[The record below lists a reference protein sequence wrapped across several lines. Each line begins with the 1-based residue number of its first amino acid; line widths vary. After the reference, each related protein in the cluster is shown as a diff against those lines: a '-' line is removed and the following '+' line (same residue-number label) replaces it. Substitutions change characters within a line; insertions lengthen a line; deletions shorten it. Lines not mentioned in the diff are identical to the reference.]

1 MITLPLPYPI
11 VNRFSQNTCEDSVKN
26 KRDRLF
32 FALLF
37 VPQASQSS
45 YDRRAELEVL
55 LAIPSAQD
63 ACGMEIRMEE
73 NEGKEKKQKKKM
85 QPKRWLAG
93 FLGIFLAGLA
103 GCMALVI
110 WVDPFFQYHK
120 PLAWFPYLVDNQ
132 VNQNP
137 GLAKHMDYDGI
148 LIGSSMTA
156 SFNTDW
162 FEELMGMKTQKL
174 SYNGSYPKDLS
185 NIMQL
190 VFDAKGDQVKAV
202 YMAVDQ
208 STFSADPEETK
219 FPVTDYLYDDNV
231 FNDVPYLLNK
241 DVLLDYILRP
251 LADRKDAS
259 DWAELYK
266 PWWTDEY
273 YNKANVLMYYEA
285 AEEKQEEEALAAD
298 YFKDAVEENL
308 QKNILPY
315 IEAHPETEFYIFY
328 PPYSI
333 LFWNDVTREK
343 ELEAVIGRLEYMTER
358 LLNYE
363 NVHVFNFLGKEDI
376 ICNLNNYADYM
387 HYHKNVCR
395 YITECFATGENE
407 LHPENYGQAFDEI
420 RTLAMS
426 YDYPAIWDDWYD
438 TTPRY
443 GEE

>member
-1 MITLPLPYPI
+1 
-11 VNRFSQNTCEDSVKN
+11 
-26 KRDRLF
+26 
-32 FALLF
+32 
-37 VPQASQSS
+37 
-45 YDRRAELEVL
+45 
-55 LAIPSAQD
+55 
-63 ACGMEIRMEE
+63 MEE

-85 QPKRWLAG
+85 QAKRWLAG

-120 PLAWFPYLVDNQ
+120 PLTWFPYLVDNQ

-137 GLAKHMDYDGI
+137 GLAKHVDYDGI

-407 LHPENYGQAFDEI
+407 LHPESYGQAFDEI

-426 YDYPAIWDDWYD
+426 YNYPAIWDDWYD

>member
-1 MITLPLPYPI
+1 M
-11 VNRFSQNTCEDSVKN
+11 
-26 KRDRLF
+26 
-32 FALLF
+32 
-37 VPQASQSS
+37 PQAPQSS
-45 YDRRAELEVL
+45 YDRRAELEVM

-63 ACGMEIRMEE
+63 ACGMEIGMEE
-73 NEGKEKKQKKKM
+73 NEGKEKKQKKM

-137 GLAKHMDYDGI
+137 GLAKHMDYDSI

-426 YDYPAIWDDWYD
+426 YNYPAIWDDWYD
-438 TTPRY
+438 MTPRY

>member
-1 MITLPLPYPI
+1 M
-11 VNRFSQNTCEDSVKN
+11 KN

-32 FALLF
+32 FTQLF

-45 YDRRAELEVL
+45 YYRRTELEVL

-63 ACGMEIRMEE
+63 ACGMEIGMEE
-73 NEGKEKKQKKKM
+73 NEGKEKKQKKM

-137 GLAKHMDYDGI
+137 GLAKHMDYDSI

-426 YDYPAIWDDWYD
+426 YNYPAIWDDWYD
-438 TTPRY
+438 MTPRY

>member
-1 MITLPLPYPI
+1 M
-11 VNRFSQNTCEDSVKN
+11 
-26 KRDRLF
+26 
-32 FALLF
+32 
-37 VPQASQSS
+37 PQASQSS

-93 FLGIFLAGLA
+93 LLGIFLAGLA

-156 SFNTDW
+156 SFNTNW

>member
-1 MITLPLPYPI
+1 M
-11 VNRFSQNTCEDSVKN
+11 KN

-32 FALLF
+32 FTLLF
-37 VPQASQSS
+37 VPQAPQSS

-63 ACGMEIRMEE
+63 ACGMEIGMEE
-73 NEGKEKKQKKKM
+73 NEGKEKKQKKM

-137 GLAKHMDYDGI
+137 GLAKHMDYDSI

-174 SYNGSYPKDLS
+174 SYNGSYPKNLS

-426 YDYPAIWDDWYD
+426 YNYPAIWDDWYD
-438 TTPRY
+438 MTPRY

>member
-1 MITLPLPYPI
+1 M
-11 VNRFSQNTCEDSVKN
+11 KN

-32 FALLF
+32 FTQLF
-37 VPQASQSS
+37 VSQAPQSS
-45 YDRRAELEVL
+45 QDRRAELEVL

-63 ACGMEIRMEE
+63 ACGMEIGMEE
-73 NEGKEKKQKKKM
+73 NEGKEKKQKKM
-85 QPKRWLAG
+85 QPKRWLGG

-426 YDYPAIWDDWYD
+426 YNYPAIWDDWYD
-438 TTPRY
+438 MTPRY

>member
-1 MITLPLPYPI
+1 
-11 VNRFSQNTCEDSVKN
+11 
-26 KRDRLF
+26 
-32 FALLF
+32 
-37 VPQASQSS
+37 
-45 YDRRAELEVL
+45 
-55 LAIPSAQD
+55 
-63 ACGMEIRMEE
+63 MEE

-85 QPKRWLAG
+85 QAKRWLAG

-420 RTLAMS
+420 RTLAMN

>member
-1 MITLPLPYPI
+1 
-11 VNRFSQNTCEDSVKN
+11 
-26 KRDRLF
+26 
-32 FALLF
+32 
-37 VPQASQSS
+37 
-45 YDRRAELEVL
+45 
-55 LAIPSAQD
+55 
-63 ACGMEIRMEE
+63 MEE
-73 NEGKEKKQKKKM
+73 NEGKEKKQKKM

-190 VFDAKGDQVKAV
+190 VFDAKGDQVAAV

-426 YDYPAIWDDWYD
+426 YNYPAIWDDWYD
-438 TTPRY
+438 MTPRY

>member
-1 MITLPLPYPI
+1 
-11 VNRFSQNTCEDSVKN
+11 
-26 KRDRLF
+26 
-32 FALLF
+32 
-37 VPQASQSS
+37 
-45 YDRRAELEVL
+45 
-55 LAIPSAQD
+55 
-63 ACGMEIRMEE
+63 MEE
-73 NEGKEKKQKKKM
+73 NEGKKKKQKKKM
-85 QPKRWLAG
+85 QPKRWLTG

-285 AEEKQEEEALAAD
+285 AEEKQEEEALAVD

-315 IEAHPETEFYIFY
+315 IEDHPETEFYIFY

-363 NVHVFNFLGKEDI
+363 NVHVFNFLGKEEI

-426 YDYPAIWDDWYD
+426 YNYPAIWDDWYD
-438 TTPRY
+438 RTPRY

>member
-1 MITLPLPYPI
+1 
-11 VNRFSQNTCEDSVKN
+11 
-26 KRDRLF
+26 
-32 FALLF
+32 
-37 VPQASQSS
+37 
-45 YDRRAELEVL
+45 
-55 LAIPSAQD
+55 
-63 ACGMEIRMEE
+63 MEE
-73 NEGKEKKQKKKM
+73 NEGKEKKQKKM
-85 QPKRWLAG
+85 QPKRLLTG

-162 FEELMGMKTQKL
+162 FEELMGIKTQKL

-285 AEEKQEEEALAAD
+285 AEEKREEEALAAD

-426 YDYPAIWDDWYD
+426 YNYPAIWDDWYD

>member
-1 MITLPLPYPI
+1 
-11 VNRFSQNTCEDSVKN
+11 
-26 KRDRLF
+26 
-32 FALLF
+32 
-37 VPQASQSS
+37 
-45 YDRRAELEVL
+45 
-55 LAIPSAQD
+55 
-63 ACGMEIRMEE
+63 MEE

-85 QPKRWLAG
+85 QAKRWLAG

-120 PLAWFPYLVDNQ
+120 PLTWFPYLVDNQ

-387 HYHKNVCR
+387 HYHKNVYR

>member
-1 MITLPLPYPI
+1 
-11 VNRFSQNTCEDSVKN
+11 
-26 KRDRLF
+26 
-32 FALLF
+32 
-37 VPQASQSS
+37 
-45 YDRRAELEVL
+45 
-55 LAIPSAQD
+55 
-63 ACGMEIRMEE
+63 MEE

-285 AEEKQEEEALAAD
+285 VEEKQEEEALAAD

-426 YDYPAIWDDWYD
+426 YNYPAIWDDWYD

>member
-1 MITLPLPYPI
+1 
-11 VNRFSQNTCEDSVKN
+11 
-26 KRDRLF
+26 
-32 FALLF
+32 
-37 VPQASQSS
+37 
-45 YDRRAELEVL
+45 
-55 LAIPSAQD
+55 
-63 ACGMEIRMEE
+63 MEE
-73 NEGKEKKQKKKM
+73 NEGKEKKQKKM

-162 FEELMGMKTQKL
+162 FEELMGIKTQKL

-285 AEEKQEEEALAAD
+285 AEEKREEEALAAD

-426 YDYPAIWDDWYD
+426 YNYPAIWDDWYD
-438 TTPRY
+438 MTLRY

>member
-1 MITLPLPYPI
+1 
-11 VNRFSQNTCEDSVKN
+11 
-26 KRDRLF
+26 
-32 FALLF
+32 
-37 VPQASQSS
+37 
-45 YDRRAELEVL
+45 
-55 LAIPSAQD
+55 
-63 ACGMEIRMEE
+63 MEE
-73 NEGKEKKQKKKM
+73 NEGKEKKQKKM

-93 FLGIFLAGLA
+93 LLGIFLAGLA

>member
-1 MITLPLPYPI
+1 M
-11 VNRFSQNTCEDSVKN
+11 
-26 KRDRLF
+26 
-32 FALLF
+32 
-37 VPQASQSS
+37 PQASQSS

-63 ACGMEIRMEE
+63 ACGMEIGMEE
-73 NEGKEKKQKKKM
+73 NEGKEKKQKKM
-85 QPKRWLAG
+85 QPKRWLGG

-308 QKNILPY
+308 QKNIFPY

-426 YDYPAIWDDWYD
+426 YNYPAIWDDWYD
-438 TTPRY
+438 MTPRY

>member
-1 MITLPLPYPI
+1 
-11 VNRFSQNTCEDSVKN
+11 
-26 KRDRLF
+26 
-32 FALLF
+32 
-37 VPQASQSS
+37 
-45 YDRRAELEVL
+45 
-55 LAIPSAQD
+55 
-63 ACGMEIRMEE
+63 MEE

-85 QPKRWLAG
+85 QAKRWLAG

>member
-1 MITLPLPYPI
+1 M
-11 VNRFSQNTCEDSVKN
+11 KN

-32 FALLF
+32 FTLRF

-63 ACGMEIRMEE
+63 ACGMEIGMEE
-73 NEGKEKKQKKKM
+73 NEGKEKKQKKM

-137 GLAKHMDYDGI
+137 GLAKHMDYDSI

-426 YDYPAIWDDWYD
+426 YNYPAIWDDWYD
-438 TTPRY
+438 MTPRY

>member
-1 MITLPLPYPI
+1 M
-11 VNRFSQNTCEDSVKN
+11 
-26 KRDRLF
+26 
-32 FALLF
+32 
-37 VPQASQSS
+37 
-45 YDRRAELEVL
+45 

-63 ACGMEIRMEE
+63 ACGMEIGMEE
-73 NEGKEKKQKKKM
+73 NEGKEKKQKKM

-137 GLAKHMDYDGI
+137 GLAKHMDYDSI

-426 YDYPAIWDDWYD
+426 YNYPAIWDDWYD
-438 TTPRY
+438 MTPRY

>member
-1 MITLPLPYPI
+1 
-11 VNRFSQNTCEDSVKN
+11 
-26 KRDRLF
+26 
-32 FALLF
+32 
-37 VPQASQSS
+37 
-45 YDRRAELEVL
+45 
-55 LAIPSAQD
+55 
-63 ACGMEIRMEE
+63 MEE

-93 FLGIFLAGLA
+93 FLGIFLAGFA

-395 YITECFATGENE
+395 YITECFTTGENE

-426 YDYPAIWDDWYD
+426 YNYPALQ
-438 TTPRY
+438 
-443 GEE
+443 

>member
-1 MITLPLPYPI
+1 
-11 VNRFSQNTCEDSVKN
+11 
-26 KRDRLF
+26 
-32 FALLF
+32 
-37 VPQASQSS
+37 
-45 YDRRAELEVL
+45 
-55 LAIPSAQD
+55 
-63 ACGMEIRMEE
+63 MEE
-73 NEGKEKKQKKKM
+73 NEGKEKKQKKM
-85 QPKRWLAG
+85 QPKRWLGG

-285 AEEKQEEEALAAD
+285 AEEKREEEALAAD

-426 YDYPAIWDDWYD
+426 YNYPAIWDDWYD
-438 TTPRY
+438 MTPRY

>member
-1 MITLPLPYPI
+1 
-11 VNRFSQNTCEDSVKN
+11 
-26 KRDRLF
+26 
-32 FALLF
+32 
-37 VPQASQSS
+37 
-45 YDRRAELEVL
+45 
-55 LAIPSAQD
+55 
-63 ACGMEIRMEE
+63 MEE
-73 NEGKEKKQKKKM
+73 NEGKEKKQKKM

-273 YNKANVLMYYEA
+273 YNKANVLMYYKA

-426 YDYPAIWDDWYD
+426 YDYSAIWDDWYD

>member
-1 MITLPLPYPI
+1 
-11 VNRFSQNTCEDSVKN
+11 
-26 KRDRLF
+26 
-32 FALLF
+32 
-37 VPQASQSS
+37 
-45 YDRRAELEVL
+45 
-55 LAIPSAQD
+55 
-63 ACGMEIRMEE
+63 MEE

-85 QPKRWLAG
+85 QAKRWLAG

-438 TTPRY
+438 MTPRY

>member
-1 MITLPLPYPI
+1 
-11 VNRFSQNTCEDSVKN
+11 
-26 KRDRLF
+26 
-32 FALLF
+32 
-37 VPQASQSS
+37 
-45 YDRRAELEVL
+45 
-55 LAIPSAQD
+55 
-63 ACGMEIRMEE
+63 MEE
-73 NEGKEKKQKKKM
+73 NEGKEKKQKKM

-93 FLGIFLAGLA
+93 FLGIFLAGFA

-120 PLAWFPYLVDNQ
+120 PLVWFPYLVDNQ

-208 STFSADPEETK
+208 STFSADSEETK

-426 YDYPAIWDDWYD
+426 YNYPAIWDDWYD
-438 TTPRY
+438 MTPRY

>member
-1 MITLPLPYPI
+1 
-11 VNRFSQNTCEDSVKN
+11 
-26 KRDRLF
+26 
-32 FALLF
+32 
-37 VPQASQSS
+37 
-45 YDRRAELEVL
+45 
-55 LAIPSAQD
+55 
-63 ACGMEIRMEE
+63 MEE

-93 FLGIFLAGLA
+93 LLGIFLAGLA

-285 AEEKQEEEALAAD
+285 VEEKQEEEALAAD

-426 YDYPAIWDDWYD
+426 YNYPAIWDDWYD

>member
-1 MITLPLPYPI
+1 
-11 VNRFSQNTCEDSVKN
+11 
-26 KRDRLF
+26 
-32 FALLF
+32 
-37 VPQASQSS
+37 
-45 YDRRAELEVL
+45 
-55 LAIPSAQD
+55 
-63 ACGMEIRMEE
+63 MEE

-93 FLGIFLAGLA
+93 LLGIFLAGLA

-120 PLAWFPYLVDNQ
+120 PLVWFPYLVDNQ

-426 YDYPAIWDDWYD
+426 YNYPAIWDDWYD

>member
-1 MITLPLPYPI
+1 M
-11 VNRFSQNTCEDSVKN
+11 KN

-32 FALLF
+32 FTLLF

-63 ACGMEIRMEE
+63 ACGMEIGMEE
-73 NEGKEKKQKKKM
+73 NEGKEKKQKKM

-190 VFDAKGDQVKAV
+190 VFDAKGDQVAAV

-426 YDYPAIWDDWYD
+426 YNYPAIWDDWYD
-438 TTPRY
+438 MTPRY

>member
-1 MITLPLPYPI
+1 
-11 VNRFSQNTCEDSVKN
+11 
-26 KRDRLF
+26 
-32 FALLF
+32 
-37 VPQASQSS
+37 
-45 YDRRAELEVL
+45 
-55 LAIPSAQD
+55 
-63 ACGMEIRMEE
+63 MEE

-85 QPKRWLAG
+85 QPKRWLGG

-120 PLAWFPYLVDNQ
+120 PLVWFPYLVDNQ

-241 DVLLDYILRP
+241 DVLLDYILRS

-426 YDYPAIWDDWYD
+426 YNYPAIWDDWYD
-438 TTPRY
+438 MTPRY

>member
-1 MITLPLPYPI
+1 
-11 VNRFSQNTCEDSVKN
+11 
-26 KRDRLF
+26 
-32 FALLF
+32 
-37 VPQASQSS
+37 
-45 YDRRAELEVL
+45 
-55 LAIPSAQD
+55 
-63 ACGMEIRMEE
+63 MEE
-73 NEGKEKKQKKKM
+73 NEGKKKKQKKKM

-93 FLGIFLAGLA
+93 FAGIFLAGLT

>member
-1 MITLPLPYPI
+1 M
-11 VNRFSQNTCEDSVKN
+11 KN

-32 FALLF
+32 FTLLF
-37 VPQASQSS
+37 VPQAPQSS

-85 QPKRWLAG
+85 QAKRWLAG

-363 NVHVFNFLGKEDI
+363 NVHVFNFLGKKDI

-426 YDYPAIWDDWYD
+426 YNYPAIWDDWYD

>member
-1 MITLPLPYPI
+1 M
-11 VNRFSQNTCEDSVKN
+11 
-26 KRDRLF
+26 
-32 FALLF
+32 
-37 VPQASQSS
+37 PQASQSS
-45 YDRRAELEVL
+45 YDRRAELEVM

-63 ACGMEIRMEE
+63 ACGMEIGMEE
-73 NEGKEKKQKKKM
+73 NEGKEKKQKKM

-162 FEELMGMKTQKL
+162 FEELMEIKTQKL

-343 ELEAVIGRLEYMTER
+343 ELEAVIGRLEYMTEG

-363 NVHVFNFLGKEDI
+363 NVHVFNFLGKEEI

-426 YDYPAIWDDWYD
+426 YNYPAIWDDWYD
-438 TTPRY
+438 RTPRY

>member
-1 MITLPLPYPI
+1 
-11 VNRFSQNTCEDSVKN
+11 
-26 KRDRLF
+26 
-32 FALLF
+32 
-37 VPQASQSS
+37 
-45 YDRRAELEVL
+45 
-55 LAIPSAQD
+55 
-63 ACGMEIRMEE
+63 MEE
-73 NEGKEKKQKKKM
+73 NEGKEKKQKKM

-343 ELEAVIGRLEYMTER
+343 ELETVIGRLEYMTER

-363 NVHVFNFLGKEDI
+363 NVHVFNFLGKEDV

-438 TTPRY
+438 MTPRY

>member
-1 MITLPLPYPI
+1 
-11 VNRFSQNTCEDSVKN
+11 
-26 KRDRLF
+26 
-32 FALLF
+32 
-37 VPQASQSS
+37 
-45 YDRRAELEVL
+45 
-55 LAIPSAQD
+55 
-63 ACGMEIRMEE
+63 MEE
-73 NEGKEKKQKKKM
+73 NEGKEKKQKKM

-285 AEEKQEEEALAAD
+285 VEEKQEEEALAAD

-426 YDYPAIWDDWYD
+426 YNYPAIWDDWYD

>member
-1 MITLPLPYPI
+1 
-11 VNRFSQNTCEDSVKN
+11 
-26 KRDRLF
+26 
-32 FALLF
+32 
-37 VPQASQSS
+37 
-45 YDRRAELEVL
+45 
-55 LAIPSAQD
+55 
-63 ACGMEIRMEE
+63 MEE
-73 NEGKEKKQKKKM
+73 NEGKEKKQKKKNAGEA
-85 QPKRWLAG
+85 LACRFSG
-93 FLGIFLAGLA
+93 HFSGGTCRMYGTGDLGRS
-103 GCMALVI
+103 
-110 WVDPFFQYHK
+110 FFQYHK
-120 PLAWFPYLVDNQ
+120 PLTWFPYLVDNQ

-285 AEEKQEEEALAAD
+285 AEEKQEEEALD
-298 YFKDAVEENL
+298 GG
-308 QKNILPY
+308 
-315 IEAHPETEFYIFY
+315 
-328 PPYSI
+328 
-333 LFWNDVTREK
+333 LF
-343 ELEAVIGRLEYMTER
+343 
-358 LLNYE
+358 
-363 NVHVFNFLGKEDI
+363 
-376 ICNLNNYADYM
+376 
-387 HYHKNVCR
+387 
-395 YITECFATGENE
+395 
-407 LHPENYGQAFDEI
+407 
-420 RTLAMS
+420 
-426 YDYPAIWDDWYD
+426 
-438 TTPRY
+438 
-443 GEE
+443 

>member
-1 MITLPLPYPI
+1 
-11 VNRFSQNTCEDSVKN
+11 
-26 KRDRLF
+26 
-32 FALLF
+32 
-37 VPQASQSS
+37 
-45 YDRRAELEVL
+45 
-55 LAIPSAQD
+55 
-63 ACGMEIRMEE
+63 MEE

-103 GCMALVI
+103 GCIALVI

-120 PLAWFPYLVDNQ
+120 PLTWFPYLVDNQ

-343 ELEAVIGRLEYMTER
+343 ELEAVIGRLEYMMER

-426 YDYPAIWDDWYD
+426 YNYPAIWDDWYD
-438 TTPRY
+438 MTPRY

>member
-1 MITLPLPYPI
+1 
-11 VNRFSQNTCEDSVKN
+11 
-26 KRDRLF
+26 
-32 FALLF
+32 
-37 VPQASQSS
+37 
-45 YDRRAELEVL
+45 
-55 LAIPSAQD
+55 
-63 ACGMEIRMEE
+63 MEE

-85 QPKRWLAG
+85 QAKRWLAG

-120 PLAWFPYLVDNQ
+120 PLTWFPYLVDNQ

-285 AEEKQEEEALAAD
+285 VEEKQEEEALAAD

-426 YDYPAIWDDWYD
+426 YNYPAIWDDWYD
-438 TTPRY
+438 MTPRY

>member
-1 MITLPLPYPI
+1 
-11 VNRFSQNTCEDSVKN
+11 
-26 KRDRLF
+26 
-32 FALLF
+32 
-37 VPQASQSS
+37 
-45 YDRRAELEVL
+45 
-55 LAIPSAQD
+55 
-63 ACGMEIRMEE
+63 MEE

-285 AEEKQEEEALAAD
+285 AEEKQGEEALAAD

-426 YDYPAIWDDWYD
+426 YNYPAIWDDWYD
-438 TTPRY
+438 RTPRY

>member
-1 MITLPLPYPI
+1 
-11 VNRFSQNTCEDSVKN
+11 
-26 KRDRLF
+26 
-32 FALLF
+32 
-37 VPQASQSS
+37 
-45 YDRRAELEVL
+45 
-55 LAIPSAQD
+55 
-63 ACGMEIRMEE
+63 MEE
-73 NEGKEKKQKKKM
+73 NEGKEKKQKKM
-85 QPKRWLAG
+85 QPKRWLGG

-266 PWWTDEY
+266 PWWADEY

-426 YDYPAIWDDWYD
+426 YNYPAIWDDWYD
-438 TTPRY
+438 MTLRY

>member
-1 MITLPLPYPI
+1 
-11 VNRFSQNTCEDSVKN
+11 
-26 KRDRLF
+26 
-32 FALLF
+32 
-37 VPQASQSS
+37 
-45 YDRRAELEVL
+45 
-55 LAIPSAQD
+55 
-63 ACGMEIRMEE
+63 MEE
-73 NEGKEKKQKKKM
+73 NEGKKKKQKKKM

-93 FLGIFLAGLA
+93 FAGIFLAGLT

-120 PLAWFPYLVDNQ
+120 PLVWFPYLVDNQ

-285 AEEKQEEEALAAD
+285 AEEKQEEEALAVD

-315 IEAHPETEFYIFY
+315 IEAHPGTEFYIFY

-363 NVHVFNFLGKEDI
+363 NVHVFNFLGEEEI

-426 YDYPAIWDDWYD
+426 YNYPAIWDDWYD

>member
-1 MITLPLPYPI
+1 
-11 VNRFSQNTCEDSVKN
+11 
-26 KRDRLF
+26 
-32 FALLF
+32 
-37 VPQASQSS
+37 
-45 YDRRAELEVL
+45 
-55 LAIPSAQD
+55 
-63 ACGMEIRMEE
+63 MEE
-73 NEGKEKKQKKKM
+73 NEGKKKKQKKKM

-137 GLAKHMDYDGI
+137 GLAKHMEYDGI

-426 YDYPAIWDDWYD
+426 YNYPAIWDDWYD